1 MNLAFWRRVGA
12 ITGAVII
19 GMVVHIST
27 RAVRRG
33 AIHAAATAVRVAR
46 VESRLENREPG
57 QADAG
62 LHAGLPPQMPRPDVR
77 AVAEPPV
84 SRSSLRDTAP
94 TPQPSVPPAPPSPLP
109 RPPPPAP
116 PPPTPPPTPAERRAS
131 LLEQLHAATPLER
144 TRAARELGAM
154 RPDPAA
160 QAEVAAALT
169 ALLDDRDPH
178 VTTACLEALLPW
190 GTADSVPAV
199 IALLR
204 SDRVFPVRSAAI
216 DFLRRF
222 PGDETAAVLTEQ
234 LSTAS
239 AASAAEALRAMGP
252 DAERQL
258 AAGLTTDDRRAR
270 EQIVALLRAIAQS
283 KTLDGDTVTAL
294 IQTVVA
300 ADSMMSLDDAIAAL
314 ATIKEPRVATTIAAG
329 IPHLRYRAQAVGA
342 LVSMGDLAEPAV
354 LPYVA
359 HGDPFARRCACE
371 ILGRIGTRKSLS
383 PLQKASRDFFS
394 GQAAR
399 EAAEAIKQRQR
410 AAARKDG

>member
-19 GMVVHIST
+19 GMVVHTAT
-27 RAVRRG
+27 RAARRG
-33 AIHAAATAVRVAR
+33 AIKAVATAVRVAR
-46 VESRLENREPG
+46 VESRLEDREPG
-57 QADAG
+57 SADAG

-84 SRSSLRDTAP
+84 SRSSPRDTAP
-94 TPQPSVPPAPPSPLP
+94 PPQPSGPPSPPSPPP
-109 RPPPPAP
+109 RPAPPPAP
-116 PPPTPPPTPAERRAS
+116 PPPTPAERRAS
-131 LLEQLHAATPLER
+131 LLEQLHAATPLDR
-144 TRAARELGAM
+144 ARAARELGDM

-169 ALLDDRDPH
+169 ALLEDRDPH
-178 VTTACLEALLPW
+178 VTTACLEALLSW

-199 IALLR
+199 IAMLR
-204 SDRVFPVRSAAI
+204 SDRVFPVRTAAI

-222 PGDETAAVLTEQ
+222 PGDETTAVLTEQ
-234 LSTAS
+234 LSTSS
-239 AASAAEALRAMGP
+239 AASAAEVLRALGP
-252 DAERQL
+252 AAERQL
-258 AAGLTTDDRRAR
+258 AAGLKTDDRRTR

-329 IPHLRYRAQAVGA
+329 IPHLRYRAQVVGA

-359 HGDPFARRCACE
+359 HRDPFARRCACE

-383 PLQKASRDFFS
+383 PLQKASRDYFS

-410 AAARKDG
+410 GAARKDG